1 MNPVVIGRGRS
12 FKGLAQYLLHDPK
25 AATAERVGWVETV
38 NLNDAD
44 PDRAWRLMAGT
55 AKNVDALK
63 EAAGLRKGG
72 GKNTKPAYH
81 YAITFPEQDA
91 PSDALQKLAFKE
103 SLAALGMSHLQ
114 AMAVQHRDGKPHFHV
129 MASLINPEDGTT
141 AKLSHDHR
149 KLSAWAK
156 KFEKEHGL
164 AITAGRAE
172 NERKRQ
178 SGEYVNAKRKSRNV
192 YEREQR
198 EGKDRR
204 TAWLRQQERGLAENL
219 SREGRQMKD
228 RHAAEWTAAKEAYAA
243 RKSAMRT
250 AREDEIKSAIAD
262 VKARYKSQWRDEF
275 ADGRQRLRKFD
286 QSEKSSLSR
295 IVNGVSAFWKAR
307 DQGEDVKTSLSV
319 GFNREK
325 RRAMVEA
332 ENNQKTEA
340 LSQKQRAETST
351 TIADIKRR
359 YSVEQEQARVQ
370 YLAQCDQLKKTQD
383 AARADLRS
391 RWKDYNARRQGNHD
405 RLTAFKEQRQGMRR
419 GRGQGYT
426 RDLSP
431 K

>member
-55 AKNVDALK
+55 AKNADALK

-81 YAITFPEQDA
+81 YVVTFPEQDA
-91 PSDALQKLAFKE
+91 PTEKLQKLAMTG
-103 SLAALGMSHLQ
+103 SLKALGMSNLQ
-114 AMAVQHRDGKPHFHV
+114 AMAVQRLDGKPHFHV
-129 MASLINPEDGTT
+129 MVNMINPDDGTT
-141 AKLSHDHR
+141 AKLSHDHK
-149 KLSAWAK
+149 KLSSWAK

-164 AITAGRAE
+164 AVTAGRAE

-198 EGKDRR
+198 EGKERS
-204 TAWLRQQERGLAENL
+204 TSLLRQQERGLAENL

-250 AREDEIKSAIAD
+250 AREDEIKTAIAD
-262 VKARYKSQWRDEF
+262 VKTRYKSQWRDEF
-275 ADGRQRLRKFD
+275 ADGRQRLRNFD
-286 QSEKSSLSR
+286 KSEKSGLSR
-295 IVNGVSAFWKAR
+295 IVNTVSTFWKSR
-307 DQGEDVKTSLSV
+307 EQGNDVATSFAAATNST
-319 GFNREK
+319 E

-332 ENNQKTEA
+332 ENSQKTEA
-340 LSQKQRAETST
+340 LSQKQKAETSAS
-351 TIADIKRR
+351 IADIKRR
-359 YSVEQEQARVQ
+359 YSVEHDQARVQ

-383 AARADLRS
+383 AERADLRS
-391 RWKDYNARRQGNHD
+391 RWQDYNARREQNRQ
-405 RLTAFKEQRQGMRR
+405 RLEAFREQRQNMQRDRSR
-419 GRGQGYT
+419 GYDRGF
-426 RDLSP
+426 DI
-431 K
+431 